1 MLTEKKLE
9 KQIWA
14 TIPAG
19 PLKIIYKD
27 IQGLSTI
34 FVKCKGVYYSALL
47 IEIDGESTVSF
58 RRVENRDN
66 VLCICTT
73 GEIRILE

>member
-1 MLTEKKLE
+1 MLTEKKSD
-9 KQIWA
+9 KKIWS

-34 FVKCKGVYYSALL
+34 FVKCKGIYYSALL
-47 IEIDGESTVSF
+47 IEIDGESMVGF
-58 RRVENRDN
+58 RRIENRDN
-66 VLCICTT
+66 VMCVCTT
-73 GEIRILE
+73 GDVHILE